1 MIQRPLLILL
11 ILIAFFAS
19 CSNLPRD
26 PKKTLQHVLESKRL
40 RVGLVE
46 HPPWVVKINGEPA
59 GVEVELVK
67 RFAADLGATPDWS
80 WGGEQEQ
87 MEALEHYK
95 LDLLIGG
102 FTSETAWSTYV
113 GLTSPYTDQKQ
124 VMASPPGENGFIKR
138 LDDFLYQHRAEVKS
152 LLQQEESSR

>member
-1 MIQRPLLILL
+1 M
-11 ILIAFFAS
+11 
-19 CSNLPRD
+19 
-26 PKKTLQHVLESKRL
+26 
-40 RVGLVE
+40 
-46 HPPWVVKINGEPA
+46 VKQ
-59 GVEVELVK
+59 
-67 RFAADLGATPDWS
+67 FAAELGATPDWG

-102 FTSETAWSTYV
+102 FTSESPWSKYV

-124 VMASPPGENGFIKR
+124 VMAAPPGENGFIKR
-138 LDDFLYQHRAEVKS
+138 LDDFLYRQRGEVKT

>member
-1 MIQRPLLILL
+1 MVQRPILILL

-19 CSNLPRD
+19 CSDLPRD
-26 PKKTLQHVLESKRL
+26 PKKTSQHVLESKRL

-46 HPPWVVKINGEPA
+46 HPPWVVKTSGEPS
-59 GVEVELVK
+59 GVEVELVR
-67 RFAADLGATPDWS
+67 RFAAELGATPDWS

-102 FTSETAWSTYV
+102 LTSETAWSTYV

-124 VMASPPGENGFIKR
+124 VMAAPPGENGFIKR
-138 LDDFLYQHRAEVKS
+138 LDDFLYRQRAEVKT
-152 LLQQEESSR
+152 LLQQGESGR

>member
-11 ILIAFFAS
+11 ISSAFFAS

-26 PKKTLQHVLESKRL
+26 PKKTLQHVEEQKRL

-46 HPPWVVKINGEPA
+46 HPPWVVRTQGEPA

-67 RFAADLGATPDWS
+67 QFAAELGATPDWG

-102 FTSETAWSTYV
+102 FTSESPWSKYV

-124 VMASPPGENGFIKR
+124 VMAAPPGENGFIKR
-138 LDDFLYQHRAEVKS
+138 LDDFLYRQRGEVKT
-152 LLQQEESSR
+152 LLQQQESSR